1 MPETGTRPWRGANNR
16 RHRRSMSRSLGA
28 APSGSSSECHTVACR
43 RTVSASTRTT
53 PAGSGATASAT
64 SDASATATSRAAATR
79 SAGDRVSTI
88 AAALS
93 KPNLPACNA
102 AATLSKRG
110 GTGAPDNPTDARV
123 AAPSRIRRFTVGP
136 EAPVVRCTSST
147 ALRQPRRAA
156 RPSRPSSRRERSAT
170 SPANATRSASTRR
183 PTASTSVSNRTTAAS
198 SIPAT
203 ADGRSA
209 STHAAVVRLLTE
221 VEAVG
226 RRVDALRVALAGEV
240 AERSRRE
247 LGREGLAARLGCRN
261 AVELVQRTTG
271 ASGPTVNRR
280 IRLGAAT
287 RASVGLSGAPVPPRF
302 ESVAAALHAGRLGF
316 DSAAA
321 IVDTL
326 SPALRVAAARDVAVA
341 EASLVAEAVAPDPA
355 GVVPVDADTVR
366 LQATV
371 WHSVLDPD
379 GAAPSERDI
388 ERRCLR
394 LLAPRHG
401 LVPVSGML
409 MPEVAGAL
417 QRYADAC
424 TNPRTADLPA
434 PDRPASTDGAST
446 DGAARAACP
455 ETADPCAADGT
466 DQRSRAQQLHD
477 VLGAIVQVAARAAD
491 APSVAG
497 NAPTL
502 LVSVRAEDLA
512 SGRGAAFADGIPTPI
527 SIAAARHIGC

>member
-1 MPETGTRPWRGANNR
+1 
-16 RHRRSMSRSLGA
+16 MSWIATLAELDAPAPAGA
-28 APSGSSSECHTVACR
+28 AQV
-43 RTVSASTRTT
+43 
-53 PAGSGATASAT
+53 
-64 SDASATATSRAAATR
+64 
-79 SAGDRVSTI
+79 
-88 AAALS
+88 L
-93 KPNLPACNA
+93 
-102 AATLSKRG
+102 
-110 GTGAPDNPTDARV
+110 
-123 AAPSRIRRFTVGP
+123 
-136 EAPVVRCTSST
+136 
-147 ALRQPRRAA
+147 ALR
-156 RPSRPSSRRERSAT
+156 PSAV
-170 SPANATRSASTRR
+170 AGM
-183 PTASTSVSNRTTAAS
+183 
-198 SIPAT
+198 
-203 ADGRSA
+203 DD
-209 STHAAVVRLLTE
+209 AAVLRSLTE

-226 RRVDALRVALAGEV
+226 RRVDALRLALAGEV

-247 LGREGLAARLGCRN
+247 LGRAGLAARLGSRN

-271 ASGPTVNRR
+271 ASSATVNRR
-280 IRLGAAT
+280 VRLGAAT
-287 RASVGLSGAPVPPRF
+287 RASIGLTGAPVPPRF
-302 ESVAAALHAGRLGF
+302 ASVAAALDAGRLGV

-326 SPALRVAAARDVAVA
+326 SPALRVAGARDVAVG

-355 GVVPVDADTVR
+355 GVVPVDADSVR

-379 GAAPSERDI
+379 GAAPSERDV

-394 LLAPRHG
+394 LLAARHG

-409 MPEVAGAL
+409 LPEVAGAL

-434 PDRPASTDGAST
+434 PDRPAPFGGASADGASDDAST

-455 ETADPCAADGT
+455 EAADPCAAGGG

-502 LVSVRAEDLA
+502 LVSVRAKDLA

-527 SIAAARHIGC
+527 SIAAARHIGCAGAVERVVFGRNGRILQLGSPERCFTGNQRRAIALRDGGCTIPGCHVPAGWCEVHHVTPHAHDPDGTHTDNGVLLCWFHHRTIDTSGWEIRMRNGVPEIKAPPWLDRSPTWRRAVGSPARIAEWCASATVADDEDRCA